1 MSDLKKPFYNKRIL
15 VTGGTGSIGSEIVRQ
30 LLKFKPKQ
38 IRIFSRDE
46 SKQYF
51 LEEELGSVFKVGDR
65 IKFLLGDIRDKDRL
79 DIAFEDIDIV
89 FHSAALK
96 HVPACEYNP
105 LEAVKTNVIG
115 TQNVI
120 DMAIKHNVEK
130 FIAISTDKAVNPNT
144 VMGITKLL
152 AERLVISAGNYSG
165 QKPVRF
171 AVVRFG
177 NILNSSGSVIPIW
190 IKQIKRGG
198 PVTVTDKRM
207 TRFFMNISEAVNLV
221 FTAATMMQG
230 EEIFVLKM
238 PEIKIYDL
246 AKKMIKEHANGAN
259 IKIKFIG
266 IRPREKIRE
275 YLYTSEEAKSMLRL
289 GQFYIL
295 LENKQEVKNREGL
308 YKLDHEILD
317 PK

>member
-1 MSDLKKPFYNKRIL
+1 MNNLEELFNNKKIL

-30 LLKFKPKQ
+30 LLKFEIKQ

-51 LEEELGSVFKVGDR
+51 LEEELRSEFEVGDR
-65 IKFLLGDIRDKDRL
+65 LKFLLGDIRDKDRL

-89 FHSAALK
+89 FHAAALK
-96 HVPACEYNP
+96 HVLACESNP
-105 LEAVKTNVIG
+105 FEAVKTNVMG

-120 DMAIKHNVEK
+120 DMAIKHSVEK
-130 FIAISTDKAVNPNT
+130 FIAISTDKAVNPST

-152 AERLVISAGNYSG
+152 AERLVTSARNYSG
-165 QKPVRF
+165 EKPVRF

-177 NILNSSGSVIPIW
+177 NVLNSNGSVIPIW

-198 PVTVTDKRM
+198 PITVTDKRM
-207 TRFFMNISEAVNLV
+207 TRFFMSIPEAVNLV
-221 FTAATMMQG
+221 FAAASIMHG

-238 PEIKIYDL
+238 PEVNIFQL
-246 AKKMIKEHANGAN
+246 AKKIIKEHANGAK

-266 IRPREKIRE
+266 IRKREKIRE
-275 YLYTSEEAKSMLRL
+275 YLYTSEEAKSMLKL
-289 GQFYIL
+289 GLFYIL
-295 LENKQEVKNREGL
+295 LENEQEVKNREGL
-308 YKLDHEILD
+308 YKLI
-317 PK
+317 